1 MRIRVLLVDDHQI
14 MMEGVAAL
22 LAHEKDIQVVGKT
35 RSGVEALQVM
45 QPLHPDVLILDIQMP
60 EMDGF
65 AVAQMVHQKYPKT
78 HVIILSKYN
87 TVAYAAEA
95 LRKGAQAYVFKDSD
109 PEYLLQAI
117 RHVVNDQIF
126 LNPPLT
132 LEGVETFRRKTR
144 TGQLEPAD
152 TLTPTERIVFSMI
165 INGLSS
171 SEIAEKLINSV
182 RTVECH
188 RANILRKLGV
198 SNTVELMRYAIEH
211 NLIRSEENEKNP

>member
-14 MMEGVAAL
+14 MMEGVASL
-22 LAHEKDIQVVGKT
+22 LANERDIQVVGKV
-35 RSGVEALQVM
+35 RSGVEALQKI
-45 QPLHPDVLILDIQMP
+45 PNLHPDVLILDIQMP
-60 EMDGF
+60 DMDGF
-65 AVAQMVHQKYPKT
+65 AVAQLVHKKYPKT
-78 HVIILSKYN
+78 HIIILSKYN

-109 PEYLLQAI
+109 PEYLVQAI
-117 RHVVNDQIF
+117 RQVVNDQIF

-132 LEGVETFRRKTR
+132 LESVETFRRKTN

-152 TLTPTERIVFSMI
+152 TLTPSERIVFNMI

-171 SEIAEKLINSV
+171 NEIAEKLTNSV

-188 RANILRKLGV
+188 RAKILHKLMV

-211 NLIRSEENEKNP
+211 DLIKPDENV

>member
-14 MMEGVAAL
+14 LMEGVASL
-22 LAHEKDIQVVGKT
+22 LANEKDIQVVGKV
-35 RSGVEALQVM
+35 RSGVDALQKM
-45 QPLHPDVLILDIQMP
+45 SSLHPDVLILDIQMP

-65 AVAQMVHQKYPKT
+65 AVAQLVHKKYPKT
-78 HVIILSKYN
+78 HIIILSKYN

-109 PEYLLQAI
+109 PEYLVQAI
-117 RHVVNDQIF
+117 RQVMNNQIF

-132 LEGVETFRRKTR
+132 LESVETFRRKTR

-152 TLTPTERIVFSMI
+152 TLTPSERIVFNMI

-171 SEIAEKLINSV
+171 NEIAEKLTNSV

-188 RANILRKLGV
+188 RAKILHKLMV

-211 NLIRSEENEKNP
+211 DLIKPDENV